1 MFLGI
6 DVSKATLDVAF
17 APDEKP
23 TTKLRHRVFKNTLA
37 GHQEL
42 IAWLQKQRH
51 HLQPSTPIHAC
62 LEATGTYGDAIAR
75 ALHEAGEIVSVVNPA
90 AIRAFGKSQLKR
102 HKTDKADAQLIARF
116 CALHRPAPWSVPLPQ
131 YEQLQ
136 AMVRR
141 VEALE
146 QMKQMECNRLKVT
159 TCGAVCASIE
169 DHILYLETG
178 IKATLAQIKEHIQ
191 GHPDLQDAQTLLLSI
206 PGIAQKTAALVLAEL
221 GPIESFANASQVA
234 AFAGLAPCERESG
247 TSVRGK
253 VRLSKVGS
261 PRLRKAFYFPAMTA
275 LRCNPLIQALGARLT
290 AAGKCPMQILGAA
303 MRKLLVLAYGVLKS
317 KQLFDPNFCLQKT

>member
-1 MFLGI
+1 M
-6 DVSKATLDVAF
+6 SPSRPT
-17 APDEKP
+17 APP

-51 HLQPSTPIHAC
+51 RAQSSPPDAPSAPIHVC
-62 LEATGTYGDAIAR
+62 LEATGIYGDAIAR

-116 CALHRPAPWSVPLPQ
+116 CALHHPAPWTPPSPQ

-146 QMKQMECNRLKVT
+146 QMKQMEQNRLEVT
-159 TCGAVCASIE
+159 TCLAVRASIE
-169 DHILYLETG
+169 DHILYLETQS
-178 IKATLAQIKEHIQ
+178 KATHGQIKEHIQ
-191 GHPDLQDAQTLLLSI
+191 GQPDLQEAQALLLSI
-206 PGIAQKTAALVLAEL
+206 PGIAEKTATLVLAEL
-221 GPIESFANASQVA
+221 GPIENFANGSQVA

-253 VRLSKVGS
+253 PRLSKVGS

-275 LRCNPLIQALGARLT
+275 LLHNPIIQALGARLT
-290 AAGKCPMQILGAA
+290 AAGKCKMQILGAA

-317 KQLFDPNFCLQKT
+317 KQPFDANFGRVAA